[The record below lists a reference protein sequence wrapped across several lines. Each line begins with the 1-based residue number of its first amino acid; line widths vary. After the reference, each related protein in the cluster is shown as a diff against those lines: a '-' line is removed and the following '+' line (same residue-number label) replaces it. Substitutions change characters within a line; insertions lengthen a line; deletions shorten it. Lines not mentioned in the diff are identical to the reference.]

1 MIDRGRKH
9 RSVLRMLRR
18 FTANERGSV
27 VIMVA
32 LSMVVLSAA
41 AALSVDVGQ
50 LYTTRG
56 DLQNSADAAALA
68 GAQSLVVSSGE
79 AHEQAEAWAER
90 NGLSAEEIGPIND
103 GVNCSDV
110 TRPNTLTVHVQ
121 RNVGFT
127 FAQVI
132 GITDGDVVACA
143 TAQIGSPAE
152 RDGLFPLSIPEDY
165 INFDGESQLKY
176 DANDLHNGNSLALDL
191 EDGESGSGGDQL
203 ENNLKFGSDEPLCAT
218 DADPAGIFCTA
229 SSIADSEPGNKIAA
243 INDGLQY
250 RMDNTSEACDELSE
264 VRQERADGTY
274 GIKPGCNP
282 FQGDSDSKRI
292 VLIPVIDQDDWDDC
306 NGNCEVTIRRFAI
319 FFLSDFDCSSGN
331 DCKVF
336 GTFLDMVIDIGA
348 VMGDLVPGSGITMV
362 RLVD

>member
-1 MIDRGRKH
+1 
-9 RSVLRMLRR
+9 
-18 FTANERGSV
+18 
-27 VIMVA
+27 MVA
-32 LSMVVLSAA
+32 LSMVVLCGA

-56 DLQNSADAAALA
+56 DLQNSADAASLA
-68 GAQSLVVSSGE
+68 GAQSLVVSNEE
-79 AHEQAEAWAER
+79 AEEQAETWAEK
-90 NGLSAEEIGPIND
+90 NGLAADEVTSIDIG
-103 GVNCSDV
+103 V
-110 TRPNTLTVHVQ
+110 TCGDETKSNTLSVHVQ
-121 RNVGFT
+121 RNVGYT
-127 FAQVI
+127 FAQVL
-132 GITDGDVVACA
+132 GLTDQDVSACA

-176 DANDLHNGNSLALDL
+176 DAHDLHSGNSLALDL

-203 ENNLKFGSDEPLCAT
+203 ENNLKFGSEEALCAT
-218 DADPAGIFCTA
+218 DADPAGVFCTA
-229 SSIADSEPGNKIAA
+229 SSIADSEPGNKLAA
-243 INDGLQY
+243 IEDGVQY
-250 RMDNTSEACDELSE
+250 RMDNTSEACDTLEE
-264 VRQERADGTY
+264 VRQDRGDGTY

-282 FQGDSDSKRI
+282 FQGDSGSKRV
-292 VLIPVIDQDDWDDC
+292 VLIPVIDQDDWNDC
-306 NGNCEVTIRRFAI
+306 NGNCEVTVRRFAI
-319 FFLSDFDCSSGN
+319 FFLSDFDCSGGN